1 MKKYMKTVLIVL
13 VCIAITAI
21 PAAFILTN
29 FVLYTPLYDRIPEI
43 KNMGNCTKIELQYSD
58 LSGEGQGQIKTIILE
73 EKEEI
78 KALEDRLLNTMCRR
92 GRVESRDGGTNVTV
106 TLHFLNGD
114 SAAMQTFS
122 CGAVRISKKDYVT
135 NNRFGTYLSRFVWE
149 KSALAS

>member
-1 MKKYMKTVLIVL
+1 MKKHVKTVLIVL

-73 EKEEI
+73 ENEEI

-92 GRVESRDGGTNVTV
+92 GWIESRDGGINVSV
-106 TLHFLNGD
+106 TLHFSNRD
-114 SAAMQTFS
+114 SVTIQTFA
-122 CGAVRISKKDYVT
+122 CGAVRIGKKAYVT
-135 NNRFGTYLSRFVWE
+135 DNRLGAYLADFVGE
-149 KSALAS
+149 KSSLAS

>member
-1 MKKYMKTVLIVL
+1 MYVLQSQQYRLSSFLQIL
-13 VCIAITAI
+13 F
-21 PAAFILTN
+21 FIRR
-29 FVLYTPLYDRIPEI
+29 YIPEI

-73 EKEEI
+73 ENEEI

-114 SAAMQTFS
+114 SATMQTFS

-135 NNRFGTYLSRFVWE
+135 NNRFGAYLSRFVFE
-149 KSALAS
+149 KNALAS

>member
-1 MKKYMKTVLIVL
+1 MKTVLIVL

-78 KALEDRLLNTMCRR
+78 KALE
-92 GRVESRDGGTNVTV
+92 
-106 TLHFLNGD
+106 
-114 SAAMQTFS
+114 
-122 CGAVRISKKDYVT
+122 
-135 NNRFGTYLSRFVWE
+135 LS
-149 KSALAS
+149 LIHI